1 MRLLLLLLFTLPFAQ
16 TTPPVPNP
24 LNNGTVEG
32 NVIWASQLRP
42 LEGIAVY
49 LRLQSGE
56 NAQDAQR
63 RGVAVTDAIGHFLLK
78 DIPPGEY
85 ILVTDRRGY
94 YRETETDI
102 RVTVTPRATVKDIAI
117 RMIVGG
123 NIVGRTLD
131 ANGVPIAGV
140 SVSAAQP
147 AYAPGTG
154 KRDFQSQGQAS
165 SGSDDRGD
173 YRIRGVRP
181 GVYYLRA
188 DIGFW
193 ASDSMVYYPGVKD
206 PASAVPITVREAQ
219 DTTAN
224 FSVEAKLKP
233 IMTISGRVVSPFTGV
248 PAKPIE
254 RILIATKDNGS
265 TYYDNRAE
273 DRSDGRFEIRNIF
286 PDNYDLYPDAR
297 DADGRFYTSRTNVD
311 VIDRSIENL
320 TLTAMAPVDIRGRVL
335 LNGEPLAGRIDNF
348 GVRLQAVRGL
358 DPFLVNMNGNVQ
370 DFANGSPV
378 DRETAEFTVP
388 RVAPG
393 IYKVVPTRMPPT
405 PDTYVEDVIQGIT
418 SVYKDGFEVG
428 DRAPEPIQL
437 LLASPGA
444 KVEGVV
450 RNLRQEPAFRA
461 RIVLVPDVSRRQDPT
476 RYRDAFTDRDGKFAF
491 RGIPPGNYKAFAW
504 EVVPNSAWFNSDYM
518 QKYEAR
524 GQSVTLERG
533 ATVALQLT
541 VIPREPDPQ

>member
-1 MRLLLLLLFTLPFAQ
+1 MKPLLLLITLLTAQ
-16 TTPPVPNP
+16 TAPQVPNP

-32 NVIWASQLRP
+32 NVIWASQSRP

-49 LRLQSGE
+49 LRRDME
-56 NAQDAQR
+56 NVQDAQR
-63 RGVAVTDAIGHFLLK
+63 RGVAVTDSTGHFLLK

-85 ILVTDRRGY
+85 IVITDRRGY
-94 YRETETDI
+94 FRETETDI
-102 RVTVTPRATVKDIAI
+102 RIAVAPRATVKDIVI

-123 NIVGRTLD
+123 NIIGRTLD
-131 ANGVPIAGV
+131 VNGVPLAGV
-140 SVSAAQP
+140 NVSATQP
-147 AYAPGTG
+147 SYSAGSG
-154 KRDFQSQGQAS
+154 KRDLLSQGGSA
-165 SGSDDRGD
+165 GSDDRGD

-181 GVYYLRA
+181 GVYYVRA
-188 DIGFW
+188 DVGFW

-219 DTTAN
+219 DTTIN
-224 FSVEAKLKP
+224 FRVEARLKP

-254 RILIATKDNGS
+254 RILISTKNDGS

-320 TLTAMAPVDIRGRVL
+320 TLPALAPVDIRGGVM
-335 LNGEPLAGRIDNF
+335 LNGEPLAGRIDNL

-358 DPFLVNMNGNVQ
+358 DSFLVNMNSGIQN
-370 DFANGSPV
+370 FANGDAV
-378 DRETAEFTVP
+378 DRQTGEFTIP

-393 IYKVVPTRMPPT
+393 IYRVAPARMPPT
-405 PDTYVEDVIQGIT
+405 PDTYVEDVLQGIT

-428 DRAPEPIQL
+428 DRPPEPIQI

-444 KVEGVV
+444 RVEGVV
-450 RNLRQEPAFRA
+450 RNLQQEPAVRV
-461 RIVLVPDVSRRQDPT
+461 RIVLVPDASRRQDPT
-476 RYRDAFTDRDGKFAF
+476 RYREALTDKDGKFAF
-491 RGIPPGNYKAFAW
+491 RGIPPGTYKAYAW
-504 EVVPNSAWFNSDYM
+504 ETVPNSAWFNSDFM
-518 QKYEAR
+518 QKYESR
-524 GQSVTLERG
+524 GQPVTLDRG
-533 ATVALQLT
+533 ATVALQLS